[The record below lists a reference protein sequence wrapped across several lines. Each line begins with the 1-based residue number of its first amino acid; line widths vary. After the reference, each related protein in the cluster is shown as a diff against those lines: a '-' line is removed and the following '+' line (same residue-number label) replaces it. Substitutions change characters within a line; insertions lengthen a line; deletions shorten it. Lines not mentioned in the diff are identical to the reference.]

1 VNSDLRQ
8 RDSSGGTGQAYDLLL
23 QGGRVIDPDS
33 GRDGRFDVAFVGD
46 RVAAIE
52 ARIDPGMASRAV
64 PMDGAM
70 VVPGLIDVHAHVC
83 DGIGSAISPEEAGVR
98 RGATTVADG
107 GTCGASSF
115 GVFKRLIAT
124 SHTRVLAWLHISTIG
139 LIDTR
144 IPECLFLSTMN
155 VEEAVAMAKANP
167 DTIVGFK
174 ARLSSYVTGGGSC
187 IPTLRLTLEAG
198 EAAGLP
204 IMVHVGDTVETLGT
218 IIDMLRPGDVITH
231 YLTPR
236 KNGILGPAA
245 LPGAKIIPQV
255 KEGRGRGVLFDSSR
269 GNTAHLGFA
278 QLQATVE
285 SGLLPDTLSTDLT
298 DLSALNPY
306 HSLPMIVTEFMS
318 FGVQFEDLLPRMTI
332 NSTRLLHRRDLGR
345 LQVDGIGD
353 ATILRIEEGDFTV
366 RDGNDWVRK
375 TDKRLVAV
383 GAVRA
388 GSYDAITPPAAG

>member
-83 DGIGSAISPEEAGVR
+83 DGIGSAISPEEA
-98 RGATTVADG
+98 
-107 GTCGASSF
+107 
-115 GVFKRLIAT
+115 
-124 SHTRVLAWLHISTIG
+124 VLAWLHISTIG

-174 ARLSSYVTGGGSC
+174 ARLSSYVTGGG
-187 IPTLRLTLEAG
+187 T
-198 EAAGLP
+198 
-204 IMVHVGDTVETLGT
+204 
-218 IIDMLRPGDVITH
+218 
-231 YLTPR
+231 
-236 KNGILGPAA
+236 
-245 LPGAKIIPQV
+245 
-255 KEGRGRGVLFDSSR
+255 
-269 GNTAHLGFA
+269 TAC
-278 QLQATVE
+278 
-285 SGLLPDTLSTDLT
+285 
-298 DLSALNPY
+298 
-306 HSLPMIVTEFMS
+306 
-318 FGVQFEDLLPRMTI
+318 R
-332 NSTRLLHRRDLGR
+332 
-345 LQVDGIGD
+345 
-353 ATILRIEEGDFTV
+353 
-366 RDGNDWVRK
+366 
-375 TDKRLVAV
+375 
-383 GAVRA
+383 
-388 GSYDAITPPAAG
+388 